1 MIFRRFLLLLGIL
14 FSLQA
19 AAQANVF
26 NQQQD
31 FLPVEQAYQLQ
42 VEFEDEGLV
51 LVWQLADKYYLYQHG
66 FAHQWLDDGGEK
78 IQLSVNLPAGVERY
92 DEYFGDT
99 VVYYQQVV
107 LRLPLPYKTTI
118 LKASSQ
124 GCADAG
130 LCYPPYSVYF
140 KVDPLART
148 VQQVAEPSDVNVL
161 QQAGAIVELP
171 PSSSLLFI
179 LFSAFLGG
187 MILNLMPCVFP
198 ILSIKLLQLTQQ
210 YDARTRRIHGLVYLV
225 GVVLSFL
232 AVAAL
237 MLALRSAGSAIGW
250 GFQLQSPW
258 FVAVLVYLFFI
269 LAAGMAGFVQLG
281 QSVMSVGQT
290 LTQGK
295 GLSSA
300 FFTGVLAVVV
310 ASPCTAPFMGAA
322 LGFAVSQSAFVA
334 LLVFAALGLG
344 MALPLTL
351 LSSMPQ
357 LARLLPKSGAW
368 MVRLKQFF
376 AFPLALTAIW
386 LLWVLGNQA
395 GTLAMAVILLGCMLL
410 AFAYWCARGGWFS
423 RTIAALS
430 LLLAIGL
437 LFSSFL
443 QTVGKQT
450 LSTYTPYSQQALA
463 QLRGE
468 GKPVFIDLTADW
480 CITCLA
486 NEKTTLHTRDI
497 QQAFADAG
505 IVYMVGD
512 WTNYDEEIT
521 ALLTHYQRS
530 GIPLYL
536 LFPAQVNAS
545 PQILPQL
552 LTKRIVLDAINGM

>member
-1 MIFRRFLLLLGIL
+1 MIFRRFLLLLGVL

-42 VEFEDEGLV
+42 VEFEDEGLA

-107 LRLPLPYKTTI
+107 LRLPLPDKTTI

-148 VQQVAEPSDVNVL
+148 VQQVAKPSDVNAL
-161 QQAGAIVELP
+161 QQTGAIVELP

-210 YDARTRRIHGLVYLV
+210 YDVRTRRIHGLVYLV

-258 FVAVLVYLFFI
+258 FVAALVYLFFI

-281 QSVMSVGQT
+281 QSIMSVGQT

-295 GLSSA
+295 GVSSA

-437 LFSSFL
+437 LFSSYL

-536 LFPAQVNAS
+536 LFPAQANAS